1 METKPRSQEKA
12 VSTLKGTVKEQYFV
26 KASSETEGVGGLV
39 LKNIAENGTST
50 EQKG

>member
-26 KASSETEGVGGLV
+26 KGIQETKPAVRLRV
-39 LKNIAENGTST
+39 
-50 EQKG
+50 